1 MAAEGGEVLLQ
12 RLLITDIGQHLGAPG
27 QLRCAAARQEQTGAC
42 HQGRQAHA
50 FQGHRF
56 AAGVG
61 ARDRHHP
68 QALVHPHTHR
78 HHRVGALA
86 ALLPKQQGVAQP
98 LQPQRCQR
106 IGDQLRPHRP
116 QPGAV
121 AGPGQSRIQLAEH
134 LLEMLQ
140 RRLLFAH
147 QRAQLLE
154 HGALGFALFSLELP
168 KPVAQGNHRL
178 GLNEHGAAGG
188 GAVVHQTGQLSGQ
201 ARLHR
206 QHRPAIALGDHV
218 VLQQGRVAAQ
228 QIIQAIAAILARGGD
243 LTAQLG
249 QRRAGSIRHTAAVF
263 DAEAQALLELGQG
276 AQSLHHRCGDGA
288 QLRIIDLAAQAPGRS
303 QGGGHIQQLISPGHA
318 TFGAELHGALQVC
331 HPLKAE
337 AAFGEPIEGQQF
349 TGLGQPLLAG
359 LEAGSQGQR
368 PADAAASR
376 GAGKAR
382 HVLTQPAPLE

>member
-27 QLRCAAARQEQTGAC
+27 QLRCAAARQEQTGTG

-50 FQGHRF
+50 FQGHGF

-61 ARDRHHP
+61 ACDRDHP
-68 QALVHPHTHR
+68 QALMHPHAHR
-78 HHRVGALA
+78 HHRVGTVA
-86 ALLPKQQGVAQP
+86 ALLPEQQGVSQP

-106 IGDQLRPHRP
+106 IGHQLRPHRP

-121 AGPGQSRIQLAEH
+121 AGPGQGCIQLEQH

-140 RRLLFAH
+140 RRLLVAH
-147 QRAQLLE
+147 QRTELLE
-154 HGALGFALFSLELP
+154 HRALGFALFSFELP
-168 KPVAQGNHRL
+168 QPIAQGNHGL
-178 GLNEHGAAGG
+178 GLDKHRAAGG
-188 GAVVHQTGQLSGQ
+188 GAVVHKARQLSGQ

-218 VLQQGRVAAQ
+218 VLQHGRVTAQ
-228 QIIQAIAAILARGGD
+228 QIIQAIAALLASGGD

-263 DAEAQALLELGQG
+263 DAEAQALLQLRQR

-288 QLRIIDLAAQAPGRS
+288 QLRIIDLAAQAPGRR

-318 TFGAELHGALQVC
+318 ALGTELHGAPKIRHTL
-331 HPLKAE
+331 E
-337 AAFGEPIEGQQF
+337 AQASFGEAIEGQQF
-349 TGLGQPLLAG
+349 TGLG
-359 LEAGSQGQR
+359 
-368 PADAAASR
+368 
-376 GAGKAR
+376 
-382 HVLTQPAPLE
+382 